1 MPGKGGHGGPP
12 RHRNGGDRI
21 CRERLSQQQQQ
32 VVRQQQQKRQV
43 QQNGGWKVEAAGGD
57 DSSAVRALVVPRSVS
72 NLDRLMESVAPFI
85 EARYSPEVY
94 PRGFETSEV
103 DSRAFFYLEDLWES
117 FSEWS
122 VYGRG
127 VPLLLYGGEP
137 IQQYYVPS
145 LSGIQLHIHPSKASS
160 TLIALM
166 STAGSSNWEGNVGA
180 KYVFDLD
187 SQQLSRFDN
196 ADSPGQLSVQYF
208 ERDSPYDRRPLSNKM
223 SLLTSPFPELSKIR
237 SCDLLP
243 TSWICVAWYP
253 IYRIPVGSTMQDS
266 NAAFLTFHSLSTQ
279 SRISSAPPK
288 FHQAN
293 TRTVHGFVDPTA
305 KISLPVFAL
314 ASYKLR
320 GSIFG
325 PRGTQ
330 EWEQENSLMQAAENW
345 LRCVQVELPDYS
357 HFRKKC
363 SGVMF

>member
-1 MPGKGGHGGPP
+1 MP
-12 RHRNGGDRI
+12 RHRNGGDRA

-32 VVRQQQQKRQV
+32 LVVRQQQQQKRQML
-43 QQNGGWKVEAAGGD
+43 QSGGARVEAEEKPPDGD
-57 DSSAVRALVVPRSVS
+57 DSSLFPTLFVPRSVT

-94 PRGFETSEV
+94 ARGFETTKV

-127 VPLLLYGGEP
+127 VPLLLRGGEP

-160 TLIALM
+160 TLTALM
-166 STAGSSNWEGNVGA
+166 ITAGCGNWEVDKGDE
-180 KYVFDLD
+180 YVFDLHTK
-187 SQQLSRFDN
+187 QLSRVDN
-196 ADSPGQLSVQYF
+196 ADSPGQLSIQFF
-208 ERDSPYDRRPLSNKM
+208 ERDLPHDRRPLSNKM
-223 SLLTSPFPELSKIR
+223 SLLASPFPELSKIR

-243 TSWICVAWYP
+243 TSWISVAWYP

-266 NAAFLTFHSLSTQ
+266 QAAFLTFHSLSTQ
-279 SRISSAPPK
+279 SKSSSASPK

-293 TRTVHGFVDPTA
+293 TRTVCGFVDPTA
-305 KISLPVFAL
+305 RISLPVFAL
-314 ASYKLR
+314 ASYKLK

-325 PRGTQ
+325 PRGTD
-330 EWEQENSLMQAAENW
+330 EWEQEKSLSQAAENW
-345 LRCVQVELPDYS
+345 LKCVQVELPDYMY
-357 HFRKKC
+357 FRRRS